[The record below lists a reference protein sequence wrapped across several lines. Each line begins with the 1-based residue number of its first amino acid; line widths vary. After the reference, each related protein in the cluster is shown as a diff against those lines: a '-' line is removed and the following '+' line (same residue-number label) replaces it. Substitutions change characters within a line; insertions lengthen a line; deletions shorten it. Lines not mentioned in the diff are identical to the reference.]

1 MYFSIAQL
9 RAERW
14 KFVFISLHS
23 SYKSNSSRSLNTTK
37 ICPALHGGP
46 LDYPKVSPT
55 AAAETCA
62 VWDRCYLRLE
72 AAIGKRPPPAS
83 ANTMSDEEVYEK
95 LTGDS
100 IRDVL

>member
-1 MYFSIAQL
+1 M
-9 RAERW
+9 
-14 KFVFISLHS
+14 
-23 SYKSNSSRSLNTTK
+23 
-37 ICPALHGGP
+37 
-46 LDYPKVSPT
+46 

-72 AAIGKRPPPAS
+72 AAIGKRPPPAAS

-100 IRDVL
+100 IRDAL